1 MCQWFVIDW
10 SLVWK
15 VLEFNCC
22 DECVGMQLLWVRKLR
37 QAAPGVTA
45 ATVVVFYQTG
55 IVLASA

>member
-45 ATVVVFYQTG
+45 ATVVVFYRLG
-55 IVLASA
+55 

>member
-1 MCQWFVIDW
+1 MSMVCDGLG
-10 SLVWK
+10 SCLE
-15 VLEFNCC
+15 VLGFNCC